1 LKGKKDIKIGDLVKK
16 VVDPGSGKLAMV
28 IAKGADQNQT
38 TLANWIRVQYID
50 GTGYEW
56 IQKRGIELIT
66 KD

>member
-1 LKGKKDIKIGDLVKK
+1 MKK